1 MTVEH
6 PLPTATGQ
14 QWPCGPECHH
24 AQPMTGT
31 YGEWLW
37 CNQPQIGGRVV
48 REGHDCPRFQAALST
63 EPISPLPYHRA

>member
-1 MTVEH
+1 
-6 PLPTATGQ
+6 
-14 QWPCGPECHH
+14 
-24 AQPMTGT
+24 MTGT